1 MAVYQLEMASFTCS
15 CSSALRPLLEE
26 EELSS
31 DEPPLLPSAGTLP
44 VWPVAWA
51 AAEEEVEELATTVWR
66 VVGAAEVVAAGV
78 ETAAAAEVELATG
91 VELETSWTATDD
103 EVEAGAA
110 EEAAAAEE
118 EPEEEEE
125 AEPEPTAVVMSPLS
139 T

>member
-26 EELSS
+26 EEPSS

-78 ETAAAAEVELATG
+78 ETAAVAEVELATG

-110 EEAAAAEE
+110 AAAEE

-125 AEPEPTAVVMSPLS
+125 AEPEPMAVVMSPLS